1 MLARRRALRGCVS
14 PYSVTVALPG
24 TYTLSVRAVNIE
36 GGADPTPATRQWT
49 VSAYPDTI
57 LDATPPNPSEDSTAT
72 FEFSSD
78 QDGVTYECALDEA
91 VDDQV
96 WVPCTSPKEYTGL
109 IYGEHAF
116 AVRAIDAL
124 GHADPEPAE
133 YEWDVAIAAPPVEI
147 TSGPAADGQHER
159 DVRVLRGRHQPG
171 VRVLARRR

>member
-1 MLARRRALRGCVS
+1 M
-14 PYSVTVALPG
+14 
-24 TYTLSVRAVNIE
+24 
-36 GGADPTPATRQWT
+36 
-49 VSAYPDTI
+49 
-57 LDATPPNPSEDSTAT
+57 TPPNPSENPTAR

-96 WVPCTSPKEYTGL
+96 WVPCTSPKTYTGL

-124 GHADPEPAE
+124 GHADLEPAE

-147 TSGPAADGQHER
+147 TSEAGREDGQHER
-159 DVRVLRGRHQPG
+159 DVRVLRRRPQPG